1 MEIRSLVKN
10 FVSLMGAEAF
20 TKLITFAAFAYL
32 ARLFGP
38 AGFGVIEWSL
48 AVLMCA
54 SLIVDQGFS
63 AYGAREIARKPDN
76 SGRLVAEIVTAR
88 FLLAFFGYAAVAAFS
103 LIYVQDTTVQ
113 GLMLIYGL
121 SLWGLPLL
129 LQWAFQGHDRMYLV
143 AWIQLVRQS
152 IFVAFIF
159 VCVRERDDLLLV
171 GAAEVAA
178 VTTAA
183 MLSVWL
189 YGRNF
194 SKITT
199 LRPAL
204 STKLFREGVPIG
216 ISQMFWVVKMF
227 GATLILGLV
236 ATLEDTGYFAA
247 AMRILIA
254 VHTFV
259 WLYYFNLLPSF
270 SRAWQNGGEKLAVL
284 IGNSMRI
291 VLLASILVGI
301 VWILAAPYVMKI
313 VYGEAFI
320 SGGVA
325 LQWMAAVCVAA
336 AISGHYRFGLI
347 AAGFQKQEMLT
358 SGLGALLAALLIPIG
373 YSQAGTSGAAA
384 ALVVAEL
391 GILLSAWLIAKRTIL
406 KRQTHGVA
414 ETIVE
419 NLSTQQT

>member
-1 MEIRSLVKN
+1 
-10 FVSLMGAEAF
+10 MGAEAF